1 VKEACAV
8 PSHPK
13 SALSLA
19 DFLKTHQTPAME
31 GADTRALTIKIRSKG
46 TMKAAL
52 VPVTEDL
59 GTVAREVRSAPHPD
73 TRNLVAE
80 VSCRDV
86 ERFPG
91 VGTRTIVVVD
101 CGVKRNIIREAQ
113 RYANVVRV
121 PFDTAA
127 DAIMALQP
135 DGVIL
140 SNGPGDPAHPEV
152 VATSVRTARE
162 LAGHVPLLG
171 ICLGHQLLSLAFGG
185 KTFKLKFG
193 HRGGNQPVK
202 DLRTGRVHITS
213 QNHGFAVDADSLPS
227 EFEVTHVNLNDR
239 TVEGMAHRELP
250 IFSVQYHP
258 EAADAVYV
266 EPLTVPFIEKVIA
279 KERPQGILSGM
290 GGQTALNLC
299 SELSEAGVLSRHGVE
314 LLGTKIEAITA
325 GEDRQRFADL
335 MRSIG
340 EPIPRSRAVSD
351 NAAAAV
357 FVEETGY
364 PVIVRAA
371 YTLGGSGS
379 GIAHTAEELERIVGL
394 GIAYSRIKQVLVEES
409 VLGWK
414 EFEYE
419 VMRD

>member
-1 VKEACAV
+1 MGWGSNEMEGSLVLEDGTVVRGAFFGAPRRILGELVFNTNMTGYTEALTDPSYRGQILMMTYPLIGNYGVNLESMESETIQPSGFVVKEACAT
-8 PSHPK
+8 PSHPR
-13 SALSLA
+13 SAMDLA
-19 DFLKTHQTPAME
+19 AFLQQHETPALE
-31 GADTRALTIKIRSKG
+31 GADTRALTIRIRSDG

-52 VPVTEDL
+52 VPADEEADD
-59 GTVAREVRSAPHPD
+59 VAKEVRAAPHPEA
-73 TRNLVAE
+73 RNLVAE

-91 VGTRTIVVVD
+91 AGNRTIVVVD

-121 PFDTAA
+121 PFDTTAE
-127 DAIMALQP
+127 AILALKP

-140 SNGPGDPAHPEV
+140 SNGPGDPAHPDV

-171 ICLGHQLLSLAFGG
+171 ICLGHQLLALAFGG

-258 EAADAVYV
+258 EA
-266 EPLTVPFIEKVIA
+266 
-279 KERPQGILSGM
+279 RPG
-290 GGQTALNLC
+290 
-299 SELSEAGVLSRHGVE
+299 
-314 LLGTKIEAITA
+314 
-325 GEDRQRFADL
+325 
-335 MRSIG
+335 
-340 EPIPRSRAVSD
+340 PWD
-351 NAAAAV
+351 NEYIFRD
-357 FVEETGY
+357 FV
-364 PVIVRAA
+364 
-371 YTLGGSGS
+371 
-379 GIAHTAEELERIVGL
+379 AE
-394 GIAYSRIKQVLVEES
+394 IK
-409 VLGWK
+409 GA
-414 EFEYE
+414 
-419 VMRD
+419 

>member
-1 VKEACAV
+1 MGWGSNEMEGSLVLEDGTVVRGAFFGAPRRILGELVFNTNMTGYTEALTDPSYRGQILMMTYPLIGNYGVNPESMESETIQPSGFVVKEACAT
-8 PSHPK
+8 PSHPR
-13 SALSLA
+13 STMDLA
-19 DFLKTHQTPAME
+19 AFLQRHETPAME
-31 GADTRALTIKIRSKG
+31 GADTRALTIRIRSNG

-52 VPVTEDL
+52 VPADEEADD
-59 GTVAREVRSAPHPD
+59 VAKEVRAAPHPD

-127 DAIMALQP
+127 DAIIALQP

-162 LAGHVPLLG
+162 LAGRVPLLG
-171 ICLGHQLLSLAFGG
+171 ICLGHQLLALAFGG

-258 EAADAVYV
+258 EA
-266 EPLTVPFIEKVIA
+266 
-279 KERPQGILSGM
+279 RPG
-290 GGQTALNLC
+290 
-299 SELSEAGVLSRHGVE
+299 
-314 LLGTKIEAITA
+314 
-325 GEDRQRFADL
+325 
-335 MRSIG
+335 
-340 EPIPRSRAVSD
+340 PWD
-351 NAAAAV
+351 NEYIFRD
-357 FVEETGY
+357 FV
-364 PVIVRAA
+364 
-371 YTLGGSGS
+371 
-379 GIAHTAEELERIVGL
+379 AE
-394 GIAYSRIKQVLVEES
+394 IK
-409 VLGWK
+409 GA
-414 EFEYE
+414 
-419 VMRD
+419 

>member
-1 VKEACAV
+1 MESSLVLEDGTAIRGAFFGARRKVFGELVFNTNMTGYTEALTDPSYRGQILMMTYPLIGNYGVDPESMESETIQPTGFVVKEACAV

-13 SALSLA
+13 STLSLA

-80 VSCRDV
+80 VSCREV
-86 ERFPG
+86 ERYPG
-91 VGTRTIVVVD
+91 LGKRTIVVVD

-113 RYANVVRV
+113 RYADVIRV
-121 PFDTAA
+121 PFNATSD
-127 DAIMALQP
+127 DILGLKP

-140 SNGPGDPAHPEV
+140 SNGPGDPAHPEIL
-152 VATSVRTARE
+152 ATSVRATKE
-162 LAGHVPLLG
+162 LAGRIPILG
-171 ICLGHQLLSLAFGG
+171 ICLGHQLLALAFGG
-185 KTFKLKFG
+185 TTFKLKFG

-227 EFEVTHVNLNDR
+227 SEFEVTHRNLNDG

-258 EAADAVYV
+258 EA
-266 EPLTVPFIEKVIA
+266 
-279 KERPQGILSGM
+279 RPG
-290 GGQTALNLC
+290 
-299 SELSEAGVLSRHGVE
+299 
-314 LLGTKIEAITA
+314 
-325 GEDRQRFADL
+325 
-335 MRSIG
+335 
-340 EPIPRSRAVSD
+340 PWD
-351 NAAAAV
+351 NAYIFRDFAA
-357 FVEETGY
+357 
-364 PVIVRAA
+364 
-371 YTLGGSGS
+371 
-379 GIAHTAEELERIVGL
+379 ELQG
-394 GIAYSRIKQVLVEES
+394 A
-409 VLGWK
+409 
-414 EFEYE
+414 
-419 VMRD
+419 